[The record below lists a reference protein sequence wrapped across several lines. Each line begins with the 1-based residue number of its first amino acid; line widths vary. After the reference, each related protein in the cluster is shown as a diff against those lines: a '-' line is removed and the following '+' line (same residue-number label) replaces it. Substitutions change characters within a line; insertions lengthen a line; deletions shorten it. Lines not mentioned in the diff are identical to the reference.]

1 MKGLTSLLI
10 CLLLAAGPTNAFTT
24 KKPAKTSKRHSAN
37 GGSGAPLFTATGTAA
52 TVPRETTVAKKTA
65 AVLVSSSTKKDHHH
79 FEMRNN
85 EEPLVSPGTAALA
98 CLLTIAVGFGLGY
111 GT

>member
-10 CLLLAAGPTNAFTT
+10 CLLLAAGTTNAFTT
-24 KKPAKTSKRHSAN
+24 KKPSKTSKRHT
-37 GGSGAPLFTATGTAA
+37 APLFTATGTAA
-52 TVPRETTVAKKTA
+52 TVRAETTTEAKKTA
-65 AVLVSSSTKKDHHH
+65 AVFFSSSAQNDHHHH
-79 FEMRNN
+79 FEMRTN